1 MRYLITGH
9 TGFVGNTFCS
19 QLIDKDKNS
28 EFIFISRRT
37 NNNFLGIKNVIQINC
52 DLTKNFNFELLRR
65 VDIFI
70 NFAGEIKSDGKMYD
84 LHVIFPQKCFNFI
97 KTNNLKLF
105 WIQLSSVGS
114 YGNPI
119 IPHQKRL
126 VKEDFIL
133 NPIGDYEKTK
143 SKADLNIVKFSNIYK
158 NFTFCILRPSQII
171 GKDMIN
177 QSLLNL
183 INMVK
188 KRLYF
193 TIRSKKSV
201 RSYVHIEDLCNAI
214 FLVIKNHVHKSK
226 NKIFNV
232 SQNILLE
239 RIVQEIRNKY
249 NTKIFIP
256 FSVNEYFV
264 RMIVNFFSKFFKLP
278 ITNQIISG
286 LVARSIYSSNSIKKN
301 LNFEFKHKNAKVI
314 LKVDE

>member
-19 QLIDKDKNS
+19 KLIDKNKNS
-28 EFIFISRRT
+28 EFILVSRRT
-37 NNNFLGIKNVIQINC
+37 NNNFLGIKNVTQINC

-65 VDIFI
+65 VDILI
-70 NFAGEIKSDGKMYD
+70 NFAGEIRSDGKMYD
-84 LHVIFPQKCFNFI
+84 LHITFPQKCFHFI
-97 KTNNLKLF
+97 KINNLKIF

-114 YGNPI
+114 YGSPI

-133 NPIGDYEKTK
+133 NPIGNYEKTK
-143 SKADLNIVKFSNIYK
+143 SEADLNIVNFSGIYK

-183 INMVK
+183 IEMVR
-188 KRLYF
+188 KRFYF

-201 RSYVHIEDLCNAI
+201 RSYVHIEDFCNAI

-249 NTKIFIP
+249 KTKIYIP
-256 FSVNEYFV
+256 FTVNEYFV
-264 RMIVNFFSKFFKLP
+264 RIIVNFFSKFFKLP
-278 ITNQIISG
+278 ITNKIISG
-286 LVARSIYSSNSIKKN
+286 FVARSIYSSNSIKKN
-301 LNFEFKHKNAKVI
+301 LNFEFKHKKAKVI

>member
-9 TGFVGNTFCS
+9 TGFVGNTFS
-19 QLIDKDKNS
+19 KFLIKENKNS
-28 EFIFISRRT
+28 KFILVSRRS
-37 NNNFLGIKNVIQINC
+37 NKNFLGLKNVEQINS
-52 DLTKNFNFELLRR
+52 DLTQKFNFELLKRT
-65 VDIFI
+65 DIFI
-70 NFAGEIKSDGKMYD
+70 NFAGEIKNEEKMYD
-84 LHVIFPQKCFNFI
+84 LHVVFLQRCFNFI
-97 KTNNLKLF
+97 KLNNLKIF

-126 VKEDFIL
+126 VKEDFEL
-133 NPIGDYEKTK
+133 KPIGQYEKTK
-143 SKADLNIVKFSNIYK
+143 SEADIIIEEFSNTYK

-183 INMVK
+183 IEMVK
-188 KRLYF
+188 KRFYF

-201 RSYVHIEDLCNAI
+201 RSYVHIEDLCDAI
-214 FLVIKNHVHKSK
+214 FLVIKNYNNNSK

-249 NTKIFIP
+249 NTKLFIP
-256 FSVNEYFV
+256 FIINEKIV
-264 RMIVNFFSKFFKLP
+264 RISVNFFSKFFKLP
-278 ITNQIISG
+278 ITNKIISG
-286 LVARSIYSSNSIKKN
+286 LVARSIYSSSSIKKD
-301 LNFEFKHKNAKVI
+301 LNFKFKHKKADVI

>member
-9 TGFVGNTFCS
+9 TGFVGNTFCRL
-19 QLIDKDKNS
+19 LINKYKNS
-28 EFIFISRRT
+28 EFILVSRRT
-37 NNNFLGIKNVIQINC
+37 NNNFLGIKNVLQINC
-52 DLTKNFNFELLRR
+52 DLTQNFNFELLCRI
-65 VDIFI
+65 DIFI
-70 NFAGEIKSDGKMYD
+70 NFAGEIRFEEKMSD
-84 LHVIFPQKCFNFI
+84 LHIVFLERCFNFI
-97 KTNNLKLF
+97 KINNLKIF

-114 YGNPI
+114 YGNPV

-126 VKEDFIL
+126 VKEDFDL
-133 NPIGDYEKTK
+133 KPIGSYEKTK
-143 SKADLNIVKFSNIYK
+143 SEADKNIIRFAESYK
-158 NFTFCILRPSQII
+158 DFTFCILRPSQII

-188 KRLYF
+188 KRFYF

-214 FLVIKNHVHKSK
+214 FLVIKNYNYKSK

-256 FSVNEYFV
+256 FIVNENIV
-264 RMIVNFFSKFFKLP
+264 RIAVNFFGKFVKLP
-278 ITNQIISG
+278 ITNKIISG
-286 LVARSIYSSNSIKKN
+286 LVARSVYSSNSIKKS
-301 LNFEFKHKNAKVI
+301 LDFEFKHNKANVI

>member
-9 TGFVGNTFCS
+9 TGFVGDTFCRL
-19 QLIDKDKNS
+19 LIDKNKNS
-28 EFIFISRRT
+28 ELILISRRT
-37 NNNFLGIKNVIQINC
+37 NNNFSGIKNVLQINC
-52 DLTKNFNFELLRR
+52 DLTQNFNFELLRK

-70 NFAGEIKSDGKMYD
+70 NFAGEIKSEEKMFD
-84 LHVIFPQKCFNFI
+84 LHVVFLQRCFNYI
-97 KTNNLKLF
+97 KTNNLKIF
-105 WIQLSSVGS
+105 WVQLSSVGS

-126 VKEDFIL
+126 VEEDFSL
-133 NPIGDYEKTK
+133 SPNGSYEKSK
-143 SKADLNIVKFSNIYK
+143 SKADMSIVEFSDAYK
-158 NFTFCILRPSQII
+158 DFTFCILRPSQII

-183 INMVK
+183 INIVK

-193 TIRSKKSV
+193 TIRSRKNV

-214 FLVIKNHVHKSK
+214 FLVIENHDHKSK

-249 NTKIFIP
+249 NTKLFIP
-256 FSVNEYFV
+256 FIVNEKAV
-264 RMIVNFFSKFFKLP
+264 RIAVNFLNKFLKLP

-301 LNFEFKHKNAKVI
+301 LNFEFKHNKANVI